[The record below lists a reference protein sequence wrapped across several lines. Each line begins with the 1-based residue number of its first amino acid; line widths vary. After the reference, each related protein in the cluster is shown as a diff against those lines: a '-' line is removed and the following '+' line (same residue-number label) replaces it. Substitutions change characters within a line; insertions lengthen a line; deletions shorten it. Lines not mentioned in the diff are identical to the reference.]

1 MRSRLPYTV
10 PAITVNRYCSS
21 GLQSIAYAAEKIM
34 LGAYDTAIAGG
45 AESMSQVPMMGHV
58 TRPNLALAEKAPE
71 YYMSIATQPSKS
83 RKNTASPV
91 RIKTRLP
98 FAATKTLLK
107 PLQKENLKMK
117 LYP

>member
-1 MRSRLPYTV
+1 
-10 PAITVNRYCSS
+10 
-21 GLQSIAYAAEKIM
+21 M

-71 YYMSIATQPSKS
+71 YYMSMGHTAEQVA
-83 RKNTASPV
+83 KNTASPV

-98 FAATKTLLK
+98 FAATKTPLK